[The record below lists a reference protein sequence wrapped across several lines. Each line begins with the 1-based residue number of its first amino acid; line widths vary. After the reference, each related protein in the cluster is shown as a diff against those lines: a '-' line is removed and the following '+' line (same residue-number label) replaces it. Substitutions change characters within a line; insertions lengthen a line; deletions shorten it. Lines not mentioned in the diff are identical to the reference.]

1 MDAAAR
7 SRFKIRARTLAGAV
21 FLVAVLAACVAT
33 LPWTVAREHNV
44 PRYNMG
50 EAATGRLAPFW
61 TTSEDEP
68 AERAYAL
75 GSDTLGRSV
84 LVRCLTGGGISLTI
98 GLAAAGISV
107 VIGTLYGG
115 VAGYAGGRVDAV
127 LMRVLDV
134 LFALPYV
141 LLVVLLAVAAD
152 AVLERRGG
160 GLSSGWRTVIELVT
174 LLVAIGG
181 VSWLTLARVVR
192 GQVLS
197 LKERAFVEA
206 ARAMGASPVRVF
218 VSHILPNLS
227 GAIIVY
233 ATLTVPQAMLQE
245 SFLSFL
251 GIGVRPPVPSWGNLV
266 AEGLSELNPY
276 RSHWWLLVFP
286 CLLLG
291 ATLVSLN
298 LVGEGLRAR
307 FDPRGE
313 RGHA

>member
-1 MDAAAR
+1 MEAAAR
-7 SRFKIRARTLAGAV
+7 SRFRIRTLAGAA
-21 FLVAVLAACVAT
+21 FLALVLVACVAT
-33 LPWTVAREHNV
+33 LPWTLAREDNV
-44 PRYNMG
+44 PRYNAG
-50 EAATGRLAPFW
+50 EAEAGRLAPSW
-61 TTSEDEP
+61 TTREREP
-68 AERAYAL
+68 AGRAFAL
-75 GSDTLGRSV
+75 GSDALGRSV

-98 GLAAAGISV
+98 GLAAAGVSV

-115 VAGYAGGRVDAV
+115 IAGYAGGRVDSV
-127 LMRVLDV
+127 MMRVLDV

-152 AVLERRGG
+152 AVLERRGP
-160 GLSSGWRTVIELVT
+160 GLTAGRRTMFELAT
-174 LLVAIGG
+174 LLAAIGG

-206 ARAMGASPVRVF
+206 ARAMGGSPARVF

-233 ATLTVPQAMLQE
+233 ATLSVPQAMLQE

-276 RSHWWLLVFP
+276 RSHWWLLLFP
-286 CLLLG
+286 CVLLG

-298 LVGEGLRAR
+298 LVGEALRAR
-307 FDPRGE
+307 LDPTRG
-313 RGHA
+313 RVLS